1 MASLS
6 ALVFEELGFSEIR
19 EVIEFLFAQAERCI
33 IVLVLDGGISW
44 RCKWQERG
52 RSRRRSCDEAA
63 MRRCG
68 DAAHNMRR
76 SHAGLPAKSRIVLD
90 TIKYS

>member
-52 RSRRRSCDEAA
+52 RGRRRSCDEAA

-68 DAAHNMRR
+68 AQYA
-76 SHAGLPAKSRIVLD
+76 
-90 TIKYS
+90 

>member
-63 MRRCG
+63 MRRTICVG
-68 DAAHNMRR
+68 VMQGCQR
-76 SHAGLPAKSRIVLD
+76 SRE
-90 TIKYS
+90 